1 MSSMEDRREK
11 NESSSRISDMMLGAF
26 ALEWGNLFGHSKGPV
41 ESSPHNFKG
50 FAFDLVLVD
59 RSKS

>member
-26 ALEWGNLFGHSKGPV
+26 ATGNLVPAAAVKQEV
-41 ESSPHNFKG
+41 
-50 FAFDLVLVD
+50 
-59 RSKS
+59 

>member
-26 ALEWGNLFGHSKGPV
+26 AMG
-41 ESSPHNFKG
+41 
-50 FAFDLVLVD
+50 A
-59 RSKS
+59 